1 MKLNE
6 VALPSSAVR
15 SWEQAQ
21 ADAEAK
27 GLHLYSYTKR
37 GPFYLSIDEKSPV
50 IKALE
55 RVNVTKPTSNKY
67 TSALVKT
74 PKQYRDVAAKFVKA
88 EANPEAFAKDV
99 HEQEMGE
106 AYDELRTMQGETM
119 GRFPHGR
126 LQLFVPRPAVHKRER
141 QLEVPEALNAPVMVG
156 RGKMEKGYTKPIGTS
171 LWTSTLQVSGEQGGV
186 KYYTSPWFEYAIQI
200 NQKWTHPEGHV
211 YKINPQARILTLDD
225 DHDAAMV
232 YKLYRR
238 LGAAIPDEH
247 GTTEHGL
254 KNVHTHFPWND
265 VAKHWDGV
273 HHSGRGSYGS
283 GHGIDFMYSWDV
295 ESTAWFDTDVLQY
308 MGKVPLR
315 AKEADDS

>member
-1 MKLNE
+1 MLLKE
-6 VALPSSAVR
+6 VALPSTAVR
-15 SWEQAQ
+15 SWEQAIT
-21 ADAEAK
+21 DAQAK
-27 GLHLYSYTKR
+27 GLHLYAYQNRS
-37 GPFYLSIDEKSPV
+37 PFYLSIDKDSPV
-50 IKALE
+50 FKALE
-55 RVNVTKPTSNKY
+55 RVNVVGSVVNKY
-67 TSALVKT
+67 TTALVKT
-74 PKQYRDVAAKFVKA
+74 PKQYRDVAAKYMKA
-88 EANPEAFAKDV
+88 IANPEAFAKDA

-106 AYDELRTMQGETM
+106 AYDDLRTMQGYAV
-119 GRFPHGR
+119 GQFPHGH
-126 LQLFVPRPAVHKRER
+126 LQLFVPRPAIHKRER

-156 RGKMEKGYTKPIGTS
+156 RGKMEKGYSKPIGTS
-171 LWTSTLQVSGEQGGV
+171 LWTSTLKVSGEKGGV
-186 KYYTSPWFEYAIQI
+186 KYYTSDWFEYAIHI
-200 NQKWTHPEGHV
+200 NQNWTSLEGHV

-225 DHDAAMV
+225 DHDAATV